1 MSFLRVF
8 MWRRKI
14 KSYKNVLTHRTTS
27 DIIKASKERNK
38 TFLVIE
44 TKNSKRSR
52 RTNRETEN
60 QIKKEK
66 EKNKMAKNWMAYE
79 AAEAIM
85 GNNVEE
91 IAEVGSRYPLFT
103 RTVSMANSDYVL
115 DLLKALPKVTA
126 RVIETGLKD
135 INDVKT
141 EVEEVEE
148 EAQEEEKAPK
158 KEAKTAGKAKQKKEE
173 DEDETDE
180 DDYENMTSKA
190 LYKLCCDRGISSQCK
205 KRDKA
210 SLIAVLKANDGAA
223 KEDEADDWDDEEE
236 ETDPYAGKSAKE
248 LFKMC
253 SDRGIKT
260 KPKQSADAYV
270 KLLKKADEAE
280 AETEDEDDEDDD
292 WEI

>member
-1 MSFLRVF
+1 
-8 MWRRKI
+8 
-14 KSYKNVLTHRTTS
+14 
-27 DIIKASKERNK
+27 
-38 TFLVIE
+38 
-44 TKNSKRSR
+44 
-52 RTNRETEN
+52 
-60 QIKKEK
+60 
-66 EKNKMAKNWMAYE
+66 MAKNWMAYE

-135 INDVKT
+135 IDDVET
-141 EVEEVEE
+141 ETEEVTEAVEE
-148 EAQEEEKAPK
+148 EQEKEAKAPK
-158 KEAKTAGKAKQKKEE
+158 KKAKTKKEE
-173 DEDETDE
+173 ADEDETDE

-223 KEDEADDWDDEEE
+223 GEDEVDDWGDEEEE

-280 AETEDEDDEDDD
+280 TEDGEDDEDDD

>member
-1 MSFLRVF
+1 
-8 MWRRKI
+8 
-14 KSYKNVLTHRTTS
+14 
-27 DIIKASKERNK
+27 
-38 TFLVIE
+38 
-44 TKNSKRSR
+44 
-52 RTNRETEN
+52 
-60 QIKKEK
+60 
-66 EKNKMAKNWMAYE
+66 MAKNWMAYE

-85 GNNVEE
+85 GYNVEE
-91 IAEVGSRYPLFT
+91 IAEIGSRYPLFT
-103 RTVSMANSDYVL
+103 RTVAMANSVYVL
-115 DLLKALPKVTA
+115 ELLKAIPKVTA
-126 RVIETGLKD
+126 RVVETGLKD
-135 INDVKT
+135 IEDVET
-141 EVEEVEE
+141 EADEAVEETKEK
-148 EAQEEEKAPK
+148 AKAPK
-158 KEAKTAGKAKQKKEE
+158 KEAKAAGKAKPKKEE
-173 DEDETDE
+173 AEEDETE
-180 DDYENMTSKA
+180 ADYENMTSKA

-223 KEDEADDWDDEEE
+223 GEDEADDWGDEEE
-236 ETDPYAGKSAKE
+236 EEADPYAGKSAKE

>member
-1 MSFLRVF
+1 
-8 MWRRKI
+8 
-14 KSYKNVLTHRTTS
+14 
-27 DIIKASKERNK
+27 
-38 TFLVIE
+38 
-44 TKNSKRSR
+44 
-52 RTNRETEN
+52 
-60 QIKKEK
+60 
-66 EKNKMAKNWMAYE
+66 MAKNWMAYE

-91 IAEVGSRYPLFT
+91 IAEVGSRYPLLT
-103 RTVSMANSDYVL
+103 RTVAMANSEYVL
-115 DLLKALPKVTA
+115 DLLKAIPKVTA

-135 INDVKT
+135 INDVET
-141 EVEEVEE
+141 ETEEVAEE
-148 EAQEEEKAPK
+148 IQEKETKAPK
-158 KEAKTAGKAKQKKEE
+158 KEAKAAGKAKPKKEVEE
-173 DEDETDE
+173 D
-180 DDYENMTSKA
+180 DDYESMTSKA

-210 SLIAVLKANDGAA
+210 SLIAVLKANDGTE
-223 KEDEADDWDDEEE
+223 KEDEDDWVDEDEE

-280 AETEDEDDEDDD
+280 AETEDEEDDDDD

>member
-1 MSFLRVF
+1 
-8 MWRRKI
+8 
-14 KSYKNVLTHRTTS
+14 
-27 DIIKASKERNK
+27 
-38 TFLVIE
+38 
-44 TKNSKRSR
+44 
-52 RTNRETEN
+52 
-60 QIKKEK
+60 
-66 EKNKMAKNWMAYE
+66 MAKNWMAYE

-103 RTVSMANSDYVL
+103 RTVSVANSGYVL
-115 DLLKALPKVTA
+115 DLLKAIPKVTA
-126 RVIETGLKD
+126 RVVETGLKD
-135 INDVKT
+135 IDDVET
-141 EVEEVEE
+141 ETEDVEEKDE
-148 EAQEEEKAPK
+148 APK
-158 KEAKTAGKAKQKKEE
+158 KSVKKETKTTQKPKSKKAAEEE
-173 DEDETDE
+173 DEADE

-210 SLIAVLKANDGAA
+210 SLIAVLKANDGTAN
-223 KEDEADDWDDEEE
+223 EDEDEE

-260 KPKQSADAYV
+260 EPKQSADAYV

-280 AETEDEDDEDDD
+280 AETEDEEDDDDD

>member
-1 MSFLRVF
+1 
-8 MWRRKI
+8 
-14 KSYKNVLTHRTTS
+14 
-27 DIIKASKERNK
+27 
-38 TFLVIE
+38 
-44 TKNSKRSR
+44 
-52 RTNRETEN
+52 
-60 QIKKEK
+60 
-66 EKNKMAKNWMAYE
+66 MAKNWMAYE

-103 RTVSMANSDYVL
+103 RTVAIANSDYVL

-135 INDVKT
+135 IDDVET
-141 EVEEVEE
+141 ETEEVTEADEE
-148 EAQEEEKAPK
+148 TQEKETKAPK
-158 KEAKTAGKAKQKKEE
+158 KEAKATGKTKQKKEVE
-173 DEDETDE
+173 DVDDTEDAETE
-180 DDYENMTSKA
+180 VDYESMTSKA

-210 SLIAVLKANDGAA
+210 SLIAVLKANDEGATG
-223 KEDEADDWDDEEE
+223 EDEADDWVEEDEE

>member
-1 MSFLRVF
+1 
-8 MWRRKI
+8 
-14 KSYKNVLTHRTTS
+14 
-27 DIIKASKERNK
+27 
-38 TFLVIE
+38 
-44 TKNSKRSR
+44 
-52 RTNRETEN
+52 
-60 QIKKEK
+60 
-66 EKNKMAKNWMAYE
+66 MAYE

-103 RTVSMANSDYVL
+103 RTVSMANSEYVL
-115 DLLKALPKVTA
+115 DLLKAIPKVIA
-126 RVIETGLKD
+126 RVVETGLKD
-135 INDVKT
+135 IDDVET
-141 EVEEVEE
+141 EVEEMEE
-148 EAQEEEKAPK
+148 EAQEKEKAPK
-158 KEAKTAGKAKQKKEE
+158 KETKAAGKTKQKKEE
-173 DEDETDE
+173 ENEVDE

-210 SLIAVLKANDGAA
+210 SLIDVLKANDEGAA
-223 KEDEADDWDDEEE
+223 KEDEADDWDEEE

-280 AETEDEDDEDDD
+280 AETEDEEDDDDD

>member
-1 MSFLRVF
+1 
-8 MWRRKI
+8 
-14 KSYKNVLTHRTTS
+14 
-27 DIIKASKERNK
+27 
-38 TFLVIE
+38 
-44 TKNSKRSR
+44 
-52 RTNRETEN
+52 
-60 QIKKEK
+60 
-66 EKNKMAKNWMAYE
+66 MAKNWMAYE

-91 IAEVGSRYPLFT
+91 IAEIGSRYPLFT
-103 RTVSMANSDYVL
+103 RTVAMANSEYVL
-115 DLLKALPKVTA
+115 DLLKAIPKVTA
-126 RVIETGLKD
+126 RVVETGLKD
-135 INDVKT
+135 IGDVET
-141 EVEEVEE
+141 EADEAVEETKEK
-148 EAQEEEKAPK
+148 AKAPK
-158 KEAKTAGKAKQKKEE
+158 KETKAAGKAKPKKEE
-173 DEDETDE
+173 ADEDETDE

-223 KEDEADDWDDEEE
+223 GEDEADDWGDEDEEE
-236 ETDPYAGKSAKE
+236 ADPYAGKSAKE

>member
-1 MSFLRVF
+1 
-8 MWRRKI
+8 
-14 KSYKNVLTHRTTS
+14 
-27 DIIKASKERNK
+27 
-38 TFLVIE
+38 
-44 TKNSKRSR
+44 
-52 RTNRETEN
+52 
-60 QIKKEK
+60 
-66 EKNKMAKNWMAYE
+66 MAKNWMAYE

-103 RTVSMANSDYVL
+103 RTVAMANSDYVL

-135 INDVKT
+135 IDDVET
-141 EVEEVEE
+141 ETEEVTEAVEE
-148 EAQEEEKAPK
+148 EQEKETKAPK
-158 KEAKTAGKAKQKKEE
+158 KEAKTAGKTKQKKEAEEE
-173 DEDETDE
+173 DTEEN
-180 DDYENMTSKA
+180 DYENMTSKA

-210 SLIAVLKANDGAA
+210 SLIAVLKANDEGATG
-223 KEDEADDWDDEEE
+223 EDEADDWAEEDEE

-280 AETEDEDDEDDD
+280 DETEDEEDDEDDD

>member
-1 MSFLRVF
+1 
-8 MWRRKI
+8 
-14 KSYKNVLTHRTTS
+14 
-27 DIIKASKERNK
+27 
-38 TFLVIE
+38 
-44 TKNSKRSR
+44 
-52 RTNRETEN
+52 
-60 QIKKEK
+60 
-66 EKNKMAKNWMAYE
+66 MAKNWMAYE

-103 RTVSMANSDYVL
+103 RTVAMANSDYVL

-135 INDVKT
+135 IDDVETETEEVT
-141 EVEEVEE
+141 EVVEE
-148 EAQEEEKAPK
+148 EQEKETKAPK
-158 KEAKTAGKAKQKKEE
+158 KEAKTAGKTKAKKEE
-173 DEDETDE
+173 AEEEDTEE
-180 DDYENMTSKA
+180 DGDYENMTSKA

-210 SLIAVLKANDGAA
+210 SLIAVLKANDEGATG
-223 KEDEADDWDDEEE
+223 EDEADDWAEEDEE
-236 ETDPYAGKSAKE
+236 ETDPYEGKSAKE

-280 AETEDEDDEDDD
+280 TETEDEEDDEDDD

>member
-1 MSFLRVF
+1 MINKQRTA
-8 MWRRKI
+8 REEGKNKQEKQRI
-14 KSYKNVLTHRTTS
+14 KL
-27 DIIKASKERNK
+27 
-38 TFLVIE
+38 
-44 TKNSKRSR
+44 
-52 RTNRETEN
+52 
-60 QIKKEK
+60 KKEK

-103 RTVSMANSDYVL
+103 RTVSMANSEYVL
-115 DLLKALPKVTA
+115 GLLKAIPKVTA
-126 RVIETGLKD
+126 RVVETGLKD
-135 INDVKT
+135 IDDVET
-141 EVEEVEE
+141 EAEGVEEKDEAPKKSAKKETKATHKPKSKQAFEE
-148 EAQEEEKAPK
+148 EADDD
-158 KEAKTAGKAKQKKEE
+158 EA
-173 DEDETDE
+173 DE

-210 SLIAVLKANDGAA
+210 SLIAVLKANDGTAN
-223 KEDEADDWDDEEE
+223 EDEDDWGDENEE

-270 KLLKKADEAE
+270 KLLKKADETE
-280 AETEDEDDEDDD
+280 AETEDEEDDDDD

>member
-1 MSFLRVF
+1 
-8 MWRRKI
+8 
-14 KSYKNVLTHRTTS
+14 
-27 DIIKASKERNK
+27 
-38 TFLVIE
+38 
-44 TKNSKRSR
+44 
-52 RTNRETEN
+52 
-60 QIKKEK
+60 
-66 EKNKMAKNWMAYE
+66 MAKNWMAYE

-85 GNNVEE
+85 GSNVEE
-91 IAEVGSRYPLFT
+91 IAEIGSRYPLFT
-103 RTVSMANSDYVL
+103 RTVAMANSEYVL
-115 DLLKALPKVTA
+115 DLLKAIPKITA
-126 RVIETGLKD
+126 RVVETGLKD
-135 INDVKT
+135 IEDVET
-141 EVEEVEE
+141 EADEAVEETKEKT
-148 EAQEEEKAPK
+148 KAPK
-158 KEAKTAGKAKQKKEE
+158 KETKAAGKAKTKKEE
-173 DEDETDE
+173 ADEDETDE

-223 KEDEADDWDDEEE
+223 GEDEADDWGDEEE
-236 ETDPYAGKSAKE
+236 EEADPYAGKSAKE

-280 AETEDEDDEDDD
+280 AETEDEDDDDD

>member
-1 MSFLRVF
+1 
-8 MWRRKI
+8 
-14 KSYKNVLTHRTTS
+14 
-27 DIIKASKERNK
+27 
-38 TFLVIE
+38 
-44 TKNSKRSR
+44 
-52 RTNRETEN
+52 
-60 QIKKEK
+60 
-66 EKNKMAKNWMAYE
+66 MAKNWMAYE

-103 RTVSMANSDYVL
+103 RTVAMANSDYVL

-135 INDVKT
+135 IDDVVT
-141 EVEEVEE
+141 ETEEVTEAVEE
-148 EAQEEEKAPK
+148 EQEKETKAQK
-158 KEAKTAGKAKQKKEE
+158 KEAKAAGKAKAKKEE
-173 DEDETDE
+173 AEEDETE
-180 DDYENMTSKA
+180 ENDYENMTSKA

-210 SLIAVLKANDGAA
+210 SLIAVLKANDKGETG
-223 KEDEADDWDDEEE
+223 EDEADDWAEEDEE

-280 AETEDEDDEDDD
+280 TETEDEEDDEDDD

>member
-1 MSFLRVF
+1 
-8 MWRRKI
+8 
-14 KSYKNVLTHRTTS
+14 
-27 DIIKASKERNK
+27 
-38 TFLVIE
+38 
-44 TKNSKRSR
+44 
-52 RTNRETEN
+52 
-60 QIKKEK
+60 
-66 EKNKMAKNWMAYE
+66 MAKNWMAYE

-135 INDVKT
+135 IDEAETETEEVT
-141 EVEEVEE
+141 EVEEE
-148 EAQEEEKAPK
+148 QEKETKAPK
-158 KEAKTAGKAKQKKEE
+158 KEAKAAGKTKQKKEVE
-173 DEDETDE
+173 EADEDDTED

-223 KEDEADDWDDEEE
+223 GEDEADDWADEEEE

-260 KPKQSADAYV
+260 KPKQSADVYV

-280 AETEDEDDEDDD
+280 AETEDEEDDEDDD

>member
-1 MSFLRVF
+1 
-8 MWRRKI
+8 
-14 KSYKNVLTHRTTS
+14 
-27 DIIKASKERNK
+27 
-38 TFLVIE
+38 
-44 TKNSKRSR
+44 
-52 RTNRETEN
+52 
-60 QIKKEK
+60 
-66 EKNKMAKNWMAYE
+66 MAKNWMAYE

-115 DLLKALPKVTA
+115 DLLKAIPKVTA

-135 INDVKT
+135 IDDVEDATET
-141 EVEEVEE
+141 EVEETKDEAPKKKAEKKETKPAKANTKKAADEDEE
-148 EAQEEEKAPK
+148 EA
-158 KEAKTAGKAKQKKEE
+158 G
-173 DEDETDE
+173 E

-210 SLIAVLKANDGAA
+210 SLIAVLKANDGASN
-223 KEDEADDWDDEEE
+223 EDEDDWGEEE
-236 ETDPYAGKSAKE
+236 EEEKDPYAGKTAKE
-248 LFKMC
+248 LYKMC

-280 AETEDEDDEDDD
+280 ATEDDTEDDD
-292 WEI
+292 VDWEI

>member
-1 MSFLRVF
+1 M
-8 MWRRKI
+8 
-14 KSYKNVLTHRTTS
+14 
-27 DIIKASKERNK
+27 A
-38 TFLVIE
+38 
-44 TKNSKRSR
+44 
-52 RTNRETEN
+52 TN
-60 QIKKEK
+60 
-66 EKNKMAKNWMAYE
+66 WSAYE
-79 AAEAIM
+79 AAKEIL
-85 GNNVEE
+85 GSNKEN
-91 IAEVGSRYPLFT
+91 IAEIGSRFPLFT
-103 RTVSMANSDYVL
+103 RTVSMANSEYVL
-115 DLLKALPKVTA
+115 DLLKAIPKVTA

-135 INDVKT
+135 INDV
-141 EVEEVEE
+141 EAEAEEAVEET
-148 EAQEEEKAPK
+148 QEKETKAK
-158 KEAKTAGKAKQKKEE
+158 KETKAAGKAKTKKEVETE
-173 DEDETDE
+173 DDAED

-223 KEDEADDWDDEEE
+223 GEDEADEWGDEDEE
-236 ETDPYAGKSAKE
+236 ETDPYAGKTAKE

>member
-1 MSFLRVF
+1 
-8 MWRRKI
+8 
-14 KSYKNVLTHRTTS
+14 
-27 DIIKASKERNK
+27 
-38 TFLVIE
+38 
-44 TKNSKRSR
+44 
-52 RTNRETEN
+52 
-60 QIKKEK
+60 
-66 EKNKMAKNWMAYE
+66 MAKNWMAYE
-79 AAEAIM
+79 AAEAII

-103 RTVSMANSDYVL
+103 RTVAMANSEYVL

-135 INDVKT
+135 IDDVET
-141 EVEEVEE
+141 ETEEVTEAVEE
-148 EAQEEEKAPK
+148 EQEKETKAPK
-158 KEAKTAGKAKQKKEE
+158 KETKVTGKAKAKKEAE
-173 DEDETDE
+173 EVE
-180 DDYENMTSKA
+180 DDTEDAETEVDYESMTSKA

-210 SLIAVLKANDGAA
+210 SLIAVLKANDEGETG
-223 KEDEADDWDDEEE
+223 EDEADDWGEEDEE

-280 AETEDEDDEDDD
+280 TETEDEEDEDDSD

>member
-1 MSFLRVF
+1 
-8 MWRRKI
+8 
-14 KSYKNVLTHRTTS
+14 
-27 DIIKASKERNK
+27 
-38 TFLVIE
+38 
-44 TKNSKRSR
+44 
-52 RTNRETEN
+52 
-60 QIKKEK
+60 
-66 EKNKMAKNWMAYE
+66 MAKNWMAYE

-103 RTVSMANSDYVL
+103 RTVAMANSEYVL
-115 DLLKALPKVTA
+115 DLLKAIPKVTA

-135 INDVKT
+135 INDVET

-158 KEAKTAGKAKQKKEE
+158 KETKAAGKTKPKKEE
-173 DEDETDE
+173 ADEDETDE
-180 DDYENMTSKA
+180 DDYESMTSKA
-190 LYKLCCDRGISSQCK
+190 LYKLCCDRGISSKCK

-210 SLIAVLKANDGAA
+210 SLIAVLKANDEGATE
-223 KEDEADDWDDEEE
+223 EDEADDWDNEEE

-270 KLLKKADEAE
+270 KLLKKADETE
-280 AETEDEDDEDDD
+280 AETEDGEDDEDDD

>member
-1 MSFLRVF
+1 VINKQRTA
-8 MWRRKI
+8 REEGKNKQEKQRI
-14 KSYKNVLTHRTTS
+14 KL
-27 DIIKASKERNK
+27 
-38 TFLVIE
+38 
-44 TKNSKRSR
+44 
-52 RTNRETEN
+52 
-60 QIKKEK
+60 KKEK

-103 RTVSMANSDYVL
+103 RTVSMANSEYVL
-115 DLLKALPKVTA
+115 GLLKAIPKVTA
-126 RVIETGLKD
+126 RVVETGLKD
-135 INDVKT
+135 IDDVET
-141 EVEEVEE
+141 EAEGVEEKDEAPKKSAKKETKATHKPKSKQAFEE
-148 EAQEEEKAPK
+148 EADDD
-158 KEAKTAGKAKQKKEE
+158 EA
-173 DEDETDE
+173 DE

-210 SLIAVLKANDGAA
+210 SLIAVLKANDGTAN
-223 KEDEADDWDDEEE
+223 EDEDDWGDENEE

-270 KLLKKADEAE
+270 KLLKKADETE
-280 AETEDEDDEDDD
+280 AETEDEEDDDDD

>member
-1 MSFLRVF
+1 
-8 MWRRKI
+8 
-14 KSYKNVLTHRTTS
+14 
-27 DIIKASKERNK
+27 
-38 TFLVIE
+38 
-44 TKNSKRSR
+44 
-52 RTNRETEN
+52 
-60 QIKKEK
+60 
-66 EKNKMAKNWMAYE
+66 MAKNWMAYE

-135 INDVKT
+135 INDVET
-141 EVEEVEE
+141 ETEEVTEAVEE
-148 EAQEEEKAPK
+148 EQEKETKAPK
-158 KEAKTAGKAKQKKEE
+158 KEAKAAGKAKPKKEE
-173 DEDETDE
+173 ADE
-180 DDYENMTSKA
+180 DDTEEDGDYESMTSKA

-210 SLIAVLKANDGAA
+210 SLIAVLKANDEGATG
-223 KEDEADDWDDEEE
+223 EDEADDWAEEDEE

-280 AETEDEDDEDDD
+280 TEDEEDDEDDD

>member
-1 MSFLRVF
+1 
-8 MWRRKI
+8 
-14 KSYKNVLTHRTTS
+14 
-27 DIIKASKERNK
+27 
-38 TFLVIE
+38 
-44 TKNSKRSR
+44 
-52 RTNRETEN
+52 
-60 QIKKEK
+60 
-66 EKNKMAKNWMAYE
+66 MAKNWMAYE

-103 RTVSMANSDYVL
+103 RTVSMANSEYVM
-115 DLLKALPKVTA
+115 DLLKAIPKVTA
-126 RVIETGLKD
+126 RVVETGLKD
-135 INDVKT
+135 IDDVETEEVAEETQEKATKAPKKETKAAGKAKT
-141 EVEEVEE
+141 KKEVEEVEDD
-148 EAQEEEKAPK
+148 
-158 KEAKTAGKAKQKKEE
+158 TE
-173 DEDETDE
+173 DAETE
-180 DDYENMTSKA
+180 VDYESMTSKA

-210 SLIAVLKANDGAA
+210 SLIAVLKANDGATG
-223 KEDEADDWDDEEE
+223 EDEADDWGDEEEE

-270 KLLKKADEAE
+270 KLLKKADEVE

>member
-1 MSFLRVF
+1 
-8 MWRRKI
+8 
-14 KSYKNVLTHRTTS
+14 
-27 DIIKASKERNK
+27 
-38 TFLVIE
+38 
-44 TKNSKRSR
+44 
-52 RTNRETEN
+52 
-60 QIKKEK
+60 
-66 EKNKMAKNWMAYE
+66 MAKNWMAYE

-103 RTVSMANSDYVL
+103 RTVAMANSDYVL

-135 INDVKT
+135 IDDVET
-141 EVEEVEE
+141 ETEEVTEAVEE
-148 EAQEEEKAPK
+148 EQEKETKAPK
-158 KEAKTAGKAKQKKEE
+158 KEAKAAGKTKAKKEAEEVE
-173 DEDETDE
+173 DDTEEDG
-180 DDYENMTSKA
+180 DYENMTSKA

-210 SLIAVLKANDGAA
+210 SLIAVLKANDEGATG
-223 KEDEADDWDDEEE
+223 EDEADDWAEEDEE

-280 AETEDEDDEDDD
+280 VETEDEEDDEDDD

>member
-1 MSFLRVF
+1 
-8 MWRRKI
+8 
-14 KSYKNVLTHRTTS
+14 
-27 DIIKASKERNK
+27 
-38 TFLVIE
+38 
-44 TKNSKRSR
+44 
-52 RTNRETEN
+52 
-60 QIKKEK
+60 
-66 EKNKMAKNWMAYE
+66 MAKNWMAYE

-103 RTVSMANSDYVL
+103 RTVSMANSEYVL
-115 DLLKALPKVTA
+115 DLLKAIPKVTA
-126 RVIETGLKD
+126 RVIETVLKD
-135 INDVKT
+135 IDDVET
-141 EVEEVEE
+141 EVEVEAVDE
-148 EAQEEEKAPK
+148 APK
-158 KEAKTAGKAKQKKEE
+158 KEAKAAGKTKPKKEE
-173 DEDETDE
+173 EVEDDTE

-223 KEDEADDWDDEEE
+223 GEDEADDWDDEDEKEE
-236 ETDPYAGKSAKE
+236 DPYAGKSAKE

>member
-1 MSFLRVF
+1 
-8 MWRRKI
+8 
-14 KSYKNVLTHRTTS
+14 
-27 DIIKASKERNK
+27 
-38 TFLVIE
+38 
-44 TKNSKRSR
+44 
-52 RTNRETEN
+52 
-60 QIKKEK
+60 
-66 EKNKMAKNWMAYE
+66 MAKNWMAYE

-103 RTVSMANSDYVL
+103 RTVSMANSEYVL
-115 DLLKALPKVTA
+115 DLLKAIPKVTA
-126 RVIETGLKD
+126 RVVETGLKD
-135 INDVKT
+135 INDVEAEAEEAVEETQEKET
-141 EVEEVEE
+141 KAKKEVE
-148 EAQEEEKAPK
+148 
-158 KEAKTAGKAKQKKEE
+158 TE
-173 DEDETDE
+173 D

-190 LYKLCCDRGISSQCK
+190 LYKLCCDRGISSKCK

-223 KEDEADDWDDEEE
+223 GENEDDCGDEDEE

-280 AETEDEDDEDDD
+280 AETEDEEDDDDD

>member
-1 MSFLRVF
+1 
-8 MWRRKI
+8 
-14 KSYKNVLTHRTTS
+14 
-27 DIIKASKERNK
+27 
-38 TFLVIE
+38 
-44 TKNSKRSR
+44 
-52 RTNRETEN
+52 
-60 QIKKEK
+60 
-66 EKNKMAKNWMAYE
+66 MAKNWMAYE

-91 IAEVGSRYPLFT
+91 IAEVGSRYPLLT
-103 RTVSMANSDYVL
+103 RIVSMANSEYVL
-115 DLLKALPKVTA
+115 DLLKAIPKVTA
-126 RVIETGLKD
+126 RVVETGLKD
-135 INDVKT
+135 IDDVET
-141 EVEEVEE
+141 EVEDVEE
-148 EAQEEEKAPK
+148 KDEAPK
-158 KEAKTAGKAKQKKEE
+158 KETKTTQKPKSKKAAEEE
-173 DEDETDE
+173 DEADE

-210 SLIAVLKANDGAA
+210 SLIAVLKANDGTAN
-223 KEDEADDWDDEEE
+223 EDEDEE

-280 AETEDEDDEDDD
+280 AETEDEEDDDDD

>member
-1 MSFLRVF
+1 M
-8 MWRRKI
+8 
-14 KSYKNVLTHRTTS
+14 N
-27 DIIKASKERNK
+27 
-38 TFLVIE
+38 FLVIE
-44 TKNSKRSR
+44 TKNNKRSR
-52 RTNRETEN
+52 RKTEK
-60 QIKKEK
+60 QKIKLKKRKGE
-66 EKNKMAKNWMAYE
+66 NKMATNWSAYE
-79 AAEAIM
+79 AAKEIM
-85 GNNVEE
+85 GSNKEN
-91 IAEVGSRYPLFT
+91 IAEIGSRFPLFT
-103 RTVSMANSDYVL
+103 RTVACANNDYLL
-115 DLLKALPKVTA
+115 DILKAIPKVTA

-135 INDVKT
+135 INDV
-141 EVEEVEE
+141 EAEAEEAVEET
-148 EAQEEEKAPK
+148 QEKETKAE
-158 KEAKTAGKAKQKKEE
+158 KEAKAAGKTKAKKEVETE
-173 DEDETDE
+173 DDAED
-180 DDYENMTSKA
+180 DDYENMTSKS

-223 KEDEADDWDDEEE
+223 GEDEDDWGDEDEE
-236 ETDPYAGKSAKE
+236 ETDPYAGKTAKE

>member
-1 MSFLRVF
+1 
-8 MWRRKI
+8 
-14 KSYKNVLTHRTTS
+14 
-27 DIIKASKERNK
+27 
-38 TFLVIE
+38 
-44 TKNSKRSR
+44 
-52 RTNRETEN
+52 
-60 QIKKEK
+60 
-66 EKNKMAKNWMAYE
+66 MAYE

-126 RVIETGLKD
+126 RVVETGLKD
-135 INDVKT
+135 IDDVET
-141 EVEEVEE
+141 EEVAEE
-148 EAQEEEKAPK
+148 TQEKETKAPK
-158 KEAKTAGKAKQKKEE
+158 KEAKAKKEVE
-173 DEDETDE
+173 EVE
-180 DDYENMTSKA
+180 DDTENAETEVDYESMTSKA

-223 KEDEADDWDDEEE
+223 GEDEADDWGDKEEE

-253 SDRGIKT
+253 TDRGIKT

>member
-1 MSFLRVF
+1 
-8 MWRRKI
+8 
-14 KSYKNVLTHRTTS
+14 
-27 DIIKASKERNK
+27 
-38 TFLVIE
+38 
-44 TKNSKRSR
+44 
-52 RTNRETEN
+52 
-60 QIKKEK
+60 
-66 EKNKMAKNWMAYE
+66 MAKNWMAYE

-115 DLLKALPKVTA
+115 DLLKAIPKVTA

-135 INDVKT
+135 INDVET
-141 EVEEVEE
+141 EVEEEVEE
-148 EAQEEEKAPK
+148 TQEKETKAPK
-158 KEAKTAGKAKQKKEE
+158 KEAKAAGKAKPKKEE
-173 DEDETDE
+173 AVDDETDE
-180 DDYENMTSKA
+180 DDYESMTSKA

-223 KEDEADDWDDEEE
+223 GEDEADDWDDEDEE

-280 AETEDEDDEDDD
+280 VETEDEDDEDDD

>member
-1 MSFLRVF
+1 
-8 MWRRKI
+8 
-14 KSYKNVLTHRTTS
+14 
-27 DIIKASKERNK
+27 
-38 TFLVIE
+38 
-44 TKNSKRSR
+44 
-52 RTNRETEN
+52 
-60 QIKKEK
+60 
-66 EKNKMAKNWMAYE
+66 MAKNWMAYE

-135 INDVKT
+135 IDDVET
-141 EVEEVEE
+141 ETEEVTEAVEE
-148 EAQEEEKAPK
+148 EQEKETKEPK
-158 KEAKTAGKAKQKKEE
+158 KEAKAAGKTKQKKEE
-173 DEDETDE
+173 ADE
-180 DDYENMTSKA
+180 DDTEEDGDYESMTSKA

-210 SLIAVLKANDGAA
+210 SLIAVLKANDEGATG
-223 KEDEADDWDDEEE
+223 EDEADDWAEEDEE

-280 AETEDEDDEDDD
+280 TETEDEEDDEDDD